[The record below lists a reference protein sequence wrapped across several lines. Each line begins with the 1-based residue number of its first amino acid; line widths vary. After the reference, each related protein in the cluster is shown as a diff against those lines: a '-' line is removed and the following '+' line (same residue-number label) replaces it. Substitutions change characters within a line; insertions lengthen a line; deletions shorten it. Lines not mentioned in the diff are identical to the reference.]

1 MSADLCW
8 RLKTGIV
15 GVVVVNRCRCEG
27 SCRNWHLLPLFGPGG
42 LSQQNNTARANRNCI
57 LAFLKKKEGGGS
69 QMAWISPNR
78 IIYGSKSLYPSGKD
92 RKASSPEEWLW
103 KRNTMCSIVIT
114 FKICKSSSAYEKY
127 LPAVIFTLSLL
138 IKQRNP
144 SYTVVSELFH
154 VRRWRNFLNIF
165 SLTVMHSQLEESEW
179 VTSSELHHPLQH
191 L

>member
-1 MSADLCW
+1 MPVWGLLQELTFIASLRAWGPFATEQHCKGQQELHFSC
-8 RLKTGIV
+8 LKKRGGIT
-15 GVVVVNRCRCEG
+15 N
-27 SCRNWHLLPLFGPGG
+27 G
-42 LSQQNNTARANRNCI
+42 LNIPKQNN
-57 LAFLKKKEGGGS
+57 LWE
-69 QMAWISPNR
+69 
-78 IIYGSKSLYPSGKD
+78 YPSGKD

-103 KRNTMCSIVIT
+103 KRNTMCSIVTT

-127 LPAVIFTLSLL
+127 LPAIIFTLSLL

-179 VTSSELHHPLQH
+179 VTSSELHLPLQH

>member
-1 MSADLCW
+1 MPVW
-8 RLKTGIV
+8 G
-15 GVVVVNRCRCEG
+15 
-27 SCRNWHLLPLFGPGG
+27 LLQELTFIASLRAWGPFATEQHCKG
-42 LSQQNNTARANRNCI
+42 QQE
-57 LAFLKKKEGGGS
+57 LHFSFFLKKKGGGWS